1 MNLHQ
6 LLPHLH
12 QLSYAD
18 KLLVMQFLE
27 AEIAREQE
35 EEATAETTG
44 ASCPAWHRPDRRE
57 EESWFQTQE
66 PGSLRSASDAWAA
79 ARSLLQQRKAATL
92 GDAASDDAL
101 SSTEA
106 EEH

>member
-27 AEIAREQE
+27 SEIAREQE
-35 EEATAETTG
+35 EEASDETSG
-44 ASCPAWHRPDRRE
+44 ASCPAWHRSDRHQ
-57 EESWFQTQE
+57 EESWFHMQE
-66 PGSLRSASDAWAA
+66 PGSLRSASDAWEA
-79 ARSLLQQRKAATL
+79 ARSLIQQRKAAAL
-92 GDAASDDAL
+92 DDA
-101 SSTEA
+101 EA
-106 EEH
+106 SEC